1 MPKSLYIKKKKKK
14 KKSKQD
20 MTTDSSGFKYTDA
33 VERKLLKK
41 IRQEGG

>member
-1 MPKSLYIKKKKKK
+1 MPKSLYIRKKKKK
-14 KKSKQD
+14 KKSKD

-41 IRQEGG
+41 IRQDGG